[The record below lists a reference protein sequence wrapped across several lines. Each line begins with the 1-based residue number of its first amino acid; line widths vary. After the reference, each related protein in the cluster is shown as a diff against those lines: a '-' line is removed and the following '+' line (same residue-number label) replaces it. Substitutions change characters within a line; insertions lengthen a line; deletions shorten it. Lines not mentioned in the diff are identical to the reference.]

1 MADARIELLQSMSLF
16 GGIRDDIVAFVLA
29 HAPSISVPQG
39 QCFFRE
45 GDAADCMYV
54 LERGQA
60 VVVRAGADGERV
72 LRTLE
77 RGACF
82 GEMSLMDLAPRSAS
96 VRAVSDC
103 TALQISAACLFDIY
117 QKDVEQFAMI
127 EMNMGREVSRR
138 LRERD
143 AASLSPLASPA
154 GQPSSRP
161 RGEGQG

>member
-1 MADARIELLQSMSLF
+1 MAETRIELLQATPLF

-29 HAPSISVPQG
+29 QAPTVTVTRG
-39 QCFFRE
+39 ECFFRE
-45 GDAADCMYV
+45 NDPADCMYV
-54 LERGQA
+54 LEHGQA
-60 VVVRAGADGERV
+60 VVVQSSAAGERV
-72 LRTLE
+72 LRTLD

-103 TALQISAACLFDIY
+103 TALQISAGCLFEIY
-117 QKDVEQFAMI
+117 RKDVEQFALI

-143 AASLSPLASPA
+143 AAPLTPPCGHPPPRA
-154 GQPSSRP
+154 